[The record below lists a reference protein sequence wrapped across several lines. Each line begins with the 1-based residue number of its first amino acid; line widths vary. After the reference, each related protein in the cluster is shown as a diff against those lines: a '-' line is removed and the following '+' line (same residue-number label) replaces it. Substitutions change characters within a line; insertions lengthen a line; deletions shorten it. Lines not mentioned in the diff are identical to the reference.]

1 MLNRQRGGKG
11 NYERQMSGR
20 EMDKIQET
28 MRDEWVSERQT
39 GREAERVEETVKDEW
54 VAEER

>member
-20 EMDKIQET
+20 EA
-28 MRDEWVSERQT
+28 
-39 GREAERVEETVKDEW
+39 EAERGIETKRLRET
-54 VAEER
+54 ERLVLRAGKS